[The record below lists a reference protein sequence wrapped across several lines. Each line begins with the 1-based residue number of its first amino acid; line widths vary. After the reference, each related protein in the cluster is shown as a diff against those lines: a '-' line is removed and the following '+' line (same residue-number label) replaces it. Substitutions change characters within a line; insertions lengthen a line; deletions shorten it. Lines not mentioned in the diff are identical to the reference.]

1 MRSRHVKQAAMN
13 VLQILPALE
22 TGGVERTAVEMTE
35 ALIAAGHGSHVLSGG
50 GRLAADIET
59 LGGINHFAN
68 IGSKNILSVPWRIAG
83 IRRLIA
89 AHNIDVVHARSRAP
103 AWPAMLA
110 ARTEKTPF
118 VTTYHGIYNA
128 KSSVKRFY
136 NSVMAKGDIVIANSE
151 FTKAHILK
159 THNTDAARITVIP
172 RGVDMARFDP
182 AKVSSADVVKLRQA
196 WRAGSDKTL
205 ILLPARLTGWKGQ
218 RVAIAALAALPDHY
232 HLVCLGDA
240 QGRTEYVAEL
250 EAQIAFHDLGRRVTL
265 AGHSGDMPTAYA
277 ASDIVICP
285 STDPEAFG
293 RTAAEAQ
300 AMGKPVIASAHGGA
314 LETVVDGRTGWLV
327 APANVPEL
335 CEAIKRGG
343 AGLSDVGET
352 ARARILEKFSK
363 TSLQIAT
370 LEVYTRTTRA

>member
-1 MRSRHVKQAAMN
+1 MN
-13 VLQILPALE
+13 ILQVLPALE

-35 ALIAAGHGSHVLSGG
+35 ALVAAGHGSHVLSNG
-50 GRLAADIET
+50 GRLAADVDAF
-59 LGGINHFAN
+59 GGVNHFVN

-89 AHNIDVVHARSRAP
+89 EHKIDVVHARSRAP

-110 ARTEKTPF
+110 ARAEKVPF

-128 KSSVKRFY
+128 KSGLKRFY
-136 NSVMAKGDIVIANSE
+136 NSVMAKGDYVIANSE

-159 THNTDAARITVIP
+159 EHGIDAAKITVIP

-182 AKVSSADVVKLRQA
+182 AKVSTADVVKLRQS
-196 WRAGSDKTL
+196 WRAGADKTL

-218 RVAIAALAALPDHY
+218 RVAIAVMAALPDHY

-240 QGRTEYVAEL
+240 QGRDDYAAE
-250 EAQIAFHDLGRRVTL
+250 
-265 AGHSGDMPTAYA
+265 PAYA
-277 ASDIVICP
+277 AADIVICP

-300 AMGKPVIASAHGGA
+300 AMGKAVIASAHGGA

-327 APANVPEL
+327 PPANVPEL
-335 CEAIKRGG
+335 TEAIKRGG
-343 AGLSDVGET
+343 EGLVDVGET
-352 ARARILEKFSK
+352 ARARILKRFSK
-363 TSLQIAT
+363 TSLQNAT
-370 LEVYTRTTRA
+370 LEVYARAIGE

>member
-1 MRSRHVKQAAMN
+1 MN

-22 TGGVERTAVEMTE
+22 AGGVERTAVEMTQ
-35 ALIAAGHGSHVLSGG
+35 ALTAAGHGAHVLSNG
-50 GRLAADIET
+50 GRLAGDIEA
-59 LGGINHFAN
+59 LGGVNHIAN
-68 IGSKNILSVPWRIAG
+68 IGSKNILSVPSRIAG

-89 AHNIDVVHARSRAP
+89 THKIDVVHARSRAP

-110 ARTEKTPF
+110 ARAEKTPF

-128 KSSVKRFY
+128 KSGLKRFY
-136 NSVMAKGDIVIANSE
+136 NSVMAKGDCVIANSE

-159 THNTDAARITVIP
+159 THDIDEGTITVIP

-182 AKVSSADVVKLRQA
+182 AVMSTADIVKLRQSWLVKRQTGGA
-196 WRAGSDKTL
+196 NVKL

-218 RVAIAALAALPDHY
+218 RVAISAMAALPENY
-232 HLVCLGDA
+232 HLVCLGDS
-240 QGRTEYVAEL
+240 QGRADYVEEL
-250 EAQIAFHDLGRRVTL
+250 KAQIAFHDLGRCVTL
-265 AGHSGDMPTAYA
+265 AGHSADMPAAYA
-277 ASDIVICP
+277 ACDIVICP

-335 CEAIKRGG
+335 AEAIKRGG
-343 AGLSDVGET
+343 AELTDVGDV

-363 TSLQIAT
+363 TSLQKAT
-370 LEVYTRTTRA
+370 LEVYTKAMRP